1 MPQFCTSNCH
11 KTKNVLVRRSGKN
24 RYLVVNF
31 YLPKVNLLLSLKM
44 ADKMLTRLSLKCH
57 NFFFSRKN
65 LFKKTQNRCYY
76 VLIEFHSRTKKSPYF
91 LGYHLTQT
99 YIPSIVFVIVAWV
112 SFFVPSDV
120 VPGRMVLC
128 VTTLLTLTSMF
139 NSVRWVW
146 YHAENL
152 KKGLIHMENDLHD
165 YLHTCIS
172 GSKDVEAQKEFL
184 LLKWAN
190 HQ

>member
-1 MPQFCTSNCH
+1 MSWFFLE
-11 KTKNVLVRRSGKN
+11 KKLKKIGAIK
-24 RYLVVNF
+24 Y
-31 YLPKVNLLLSLKM
+31 NLLWVTTILRFIKKM
-44 ADKMLTRLSLKCH
+44 RENT
-57 NFFFSRKN
+57 FFS
-65 LFKKTQNRCYY
+65 
-76 VLIEFHSRTKKSPYF
+76 
-91 LGYHLTQT
+91 GYHLTQT
-99 YIPSIVFVIVAWV
+99 YFPSIVFVIVAWV

-152 KKGLIHMENDLHD
+152 KKGLIYIENDL
-165 YLHTCIS
+165 LHKYICLQNVDGPNWLRDNIKTP
-172 GSKDVEAQKEFL
+172 FL
-184 LLKWAN
+184 LLKCAN